1 MTTEYSSDDILVI
14 LDYIQ
19 TELNPVEADDDQQ
32 VGDQLENPEIKT
44 FQNYSEV
51 LEHLIR
57 LKEYYLNKGDEKMF
71 SYVSMYSCKWPNRS
85 SKNN

>member
-19 TELNPVEADDDQQ
+19 TELNPMETDDDQQ
-32 VGDQLENPEIKT
+32 AGDQLENPEIKT

-57 LKEYYLNKGDEKMF
+57 LKEFYLNKGDEKRF
-71 SYVSMYSCKWPNRS
+71 SYVSMYSWKWRNRS